1 MTKHNP
7 LNMNTIKLLN
17 YNIHSCLNMD
27 RRRST
32 ARTAATLSRL
42 CADIITLQEVD
53 VHQKRSN
60 YIHQAAYL
68 AEQLDMNYHFFAL
81 KKNFDEQ
88 YGLAVMSRFP
98 ILDVVCTHLPAMP
111 AARPIEKRGLIMA
124 RVKTPLGPVKLLNTH
139 LSLRAGDRKLQANAL
154 AQNKWIQNCTGSEEP
169 VVLCGDF
176 NAGPGSFVY
185 NTIADQLCDI
195 QTINPARRYPRAT
208 FISWF
213 PALRIDHIFVSHHL
227 SPVRV
232 SVPRDFET
240 RMISDHLPLYAEL
253 AFVEREGF

>member
-1 MTKHNP
+1 MTKNNP

-27 RRRST
+27 RKCN
-32 ARTAATLSRL
+32 AVRTAATLSRL
-42 CADIITLQEVD
+42 QADIITLQEVD

-68 AEQLDMNYHFFAL
+68 AEQLDMTYHFFAL
-81 KKNFDEQ
+81 KKNFDEH

-111 AARPIEKRGLIMA
+111 AVRPIEKRGLIMA
-124 RVKTPLGPVKLLNTH
+124 RVKTPFGSVKILNTH

-154 AQNKWIQNCTGSEEP
+154 AQNKWIQNSTDSKEP

-185 NTIADQLCDI
+185 KTIADRLCDI

-213 PALRIDHIFVSHHL
+213 PVLRIDHIFVSHHL
-227 SPVRV
+227 SPARIT
-232 SVPRDFET
+232 VPRDFET
-240 RMISDHLPLYAEL
+240 RMVSDHLPLYAEL
-253 AFVEREGF
+253 AFAEREGF